1 LTVAP
6 AAPGQ
11 TNALGCLLVEVPA
24 NGQIPAGDSLVHPG
38 SNNDLTVD
46 HDCNITP
53 DVLLHCSYESRCR
66 SIRDRDR
73 DSPLL
78 LVLVVNGLG

>member
-1 LTVAP
+1 MTV
-6 AAPGQ
+6 
-11 TNALGCLLVEVPA
+11 N
-24 NGQIPAGDSLVHPG
+24 
-38 SNNDLTVD
+38 